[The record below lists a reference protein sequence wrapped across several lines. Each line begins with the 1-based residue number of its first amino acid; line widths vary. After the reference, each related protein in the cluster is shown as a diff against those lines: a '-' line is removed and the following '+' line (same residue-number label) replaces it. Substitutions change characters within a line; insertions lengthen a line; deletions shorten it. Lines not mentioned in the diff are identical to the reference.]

1 MQSGVRSSAE
11 RLPLLRKAAYGAG
24 ELGPAMAGS
33 TMIFFQL
40 VFLTNVA
47 GLQPGL
53 AGSVLLTG
61 KIWDAVNDPLI
72 GWLSDRTRT
81 RFGRR
86 IPWMVLCAVPFALF
100 FFLNWCVP
108 GFVDGSNQWGLFAY
122 YTGASVLFN
131 TFYTGMALTHSSLT
145 PELSHDYDE
154 RSRITG
160 FRMAFSLGGSVG
172 GLVVALV
179 VFRAMATAPDTVKYA
194 VMAASVAVLGVVAM
208 AVCVGGIWREAVR
221 CDHARAAREI
231 PRLRPGAAE
240 HLKILL
246 SNRPFLLVCGIYLF
260 SWLAMQFTASIMPY
274 YVTNWLGM
282 PPTRF
287 QAVALAV
294 QLTALVLIPFW
305 GWLCVKIGKKPVY
318 FYGMVFW
325 LVAQAGLWFLRPG
338 DGGVIFLLAVMAGVG
353 ISVCYLVP
361 NAMLP
366 DVIELDE
373 LETGERREG
382 VYYGCFVFL
391 QKIAL
396 ALGSFIVGQALAVA
410 GYQSSGPGDLP
421 PEQPATALTAIR
433 VAIGPLPAFSILLG
447 MLLAA
452 FYPINKRRHAEILE
466 ALARRGAQETD
477 GADGQ
482 DGMAPT

>member
-221 CDHARAAREI
+221 CDHARAATARFCSS
-231 PRLRPGAAE
+231 A
-240 HLKILL
+240 
-246 SNRPFLLVCGIYLF
+246 
-260 SWLAMQFTASIMPY
+260 ASICFRGWPC
-274 YVTNWLGM
+274 NS
-282 PPTRF
+282 PPRSCHT
-287 QAVALAV
+287 
-294 QLTALVLIPFW
+294 
-305 GWLCVKIGKKPVY
+305 
-318 FYGMVFW
+318 M
-325 LVAQAGLWFLRPG
+325 
-338 DGGVIFLLAVMAGVG
+338 
-353 ISVCYLVP
+353 
-361 NAMLP
+361 
-366 DVIELDE
+366 
-373 LETGERREG
+373 
-382 VYYGCFVFL
+382 
-391 QKIAL
+391 
-396 ALGSFIVGQALAVA
+396 
-410 GYQSSGPGDLP
+410 
-421 PEQPATALTAIR
+421 
-433 VAIGPLPAFSILLG
+433 
-447 MLLAA
+447 
-452 FYPINKRRHAEILE
+452 
-466 ALARRGAQETD
+466 
-477 GADGQ
+477 
-482 DGMAPT
+482 